1 MWKREINGEVKKNI
15 PNKNKRRWS
24 LFFLPFFLNWI
35 KDSIKS
41 AFQISLMLT
50 SMGTMNG
57 FRLWLFKTFKCL
69 QPYSIIYIKNK
80 LFCASMGIYTLC
92 AHFSFTY
99 ICYYRFSFFLCV
111 HQESNQII
119 FYQSIFSMNLCCCV
133 RVFHIAYWIVYSF
146 RFDIVAF
153 LNFQPLF

>member
-99 ICYYRFSFFLCV
+99 ICYYRFSFFFVCAPRI
-111 HQESNQII
+111 QSNYLLSVDI
-119 FYQSIFSMNLCCCV
+119 FHEFVLLRTSFSHCILDSI
-133 RVFHIAYWIVYSF
+133 
-146 RFDIVAF
+146 
-153 LNFQPLF
+153 LF

>member
-99 ICYYRFSFFLCV
+99 ICYYRFSFFFCV
-111 HQESNQII
+111 CTKNPIKLSFISRYFPWI
-119 FYQSIFSMNLCCCV
+119 CV
-133 RVFHIAYWIVYSF
+133 AAYEF
-146 RFDIVAF
+146 FT
-153 LNFQPLF
+153 LHTG